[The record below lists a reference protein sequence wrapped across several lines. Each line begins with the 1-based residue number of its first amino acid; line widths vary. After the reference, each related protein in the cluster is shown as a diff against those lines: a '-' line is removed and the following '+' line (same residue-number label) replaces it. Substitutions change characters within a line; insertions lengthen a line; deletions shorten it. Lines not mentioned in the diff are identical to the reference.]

1 MKQVPIT
8 ATTGKKG
15 TPEYKEIKG
24 QAPEYESLKEAIVA
38 LKEEECLKLV
48 NMQIKTNAL
57 NALRKPTA
65 DPIAQLVKKA
75 PKEVKDQI
83 AAILA
88 KHGFKA

>member
-1 MKQVPIT
+1 MKNVPIE
-8 ATTGKKG
+8 ATTGKKD
-15 TPEYKEIKG
+15 TPEFKVIKG
-24 QAPEYESLKEAIVA
+24 TAPEYESLKEAIAA
-38 LKEEECLKLV
+38 LKEEGCLKLI
-48 NMQIKTNAL
+48 NMQTKTNAL